1 LNLLLNCCTEK
12 KIGMANPMTQMNSYY
27 PGGAVYNPLSAAS
40 MAAAAAAAA
49 QQSAIASLANP
60 NAQQVGYTSY
70 DTWPDIFVHF
80 SIIRRFLFPLNLATH
95 WLTCR
100 IIFLKAGGLVVGL
113 GAIFGGSGEVPGRR
127 WIHGQFR
134 IRRT

>member
-1 LNLLLNCCTEK
+1 MK

-80 SIIRRFLFPLNLATH
+80 LIICRFISVEFPNSLAYLLDYLFAVQ
-95 WLTCR
+95 
-100 IIFLKAGGLVVGL
+100 AGGLVVGL
-113 GAIFGGSGEVPGRR
+113 GAIFGGSGEIPGRR

-134 IRRT
+134 IRRS